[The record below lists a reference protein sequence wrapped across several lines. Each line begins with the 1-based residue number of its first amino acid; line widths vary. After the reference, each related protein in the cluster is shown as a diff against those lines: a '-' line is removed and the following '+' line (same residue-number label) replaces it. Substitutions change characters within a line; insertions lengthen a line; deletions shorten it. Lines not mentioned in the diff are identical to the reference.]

1 MIPFDLEQF
10 DEDGKVGDTALRVE
24 GVGKM
29 FLSKAGLDRESA
41 AILLSRLYMR

>member
-10 DEDGKVGDTALRVE
+10 DEVDQAGETAARVE
-24 GVGKM
+24 AVGKSY
-29 FLSKAGLDRESA
+29 LDKAGLDREAA